1 MPPAPKPLEYLKMS
15 GAIEKNRNAYSNR
28 SETDSPPLGD
38 PSPCLSDEEAAVWRE
53 FQEEVPWLK
62 ECHRALIEIAANVRA
77 NTRKGLASAS
87 DKRLLLS
94 LLNSIGATPSM
105 SGRLQNRASGEEEDD
120 EFD

>member
-1 MPPAPKPLEYLKMS
+1 MPPAPKPLEYLKIS
-15 GAIEKNRNAYSNR
+15 GAIEKNRNAYNNR

-38 PSPCLSDEEAAVWRE
+38 PSPHLSDDEAAVWRE

-62 ECHRALIEIAANVRA
+62 ECHRALIEIASSIRSGI
-77 NTRKGLASAS
+77 RKGLTTAG

-94 LLNSIGATPSM
+94 ILNAIGATPAM
-105 SGRLQNRASGEEEDD
+105 SGRIQKNKPDEEED